1 MAPRPLSSSQ
11 PSSLSAPLHFLLTNR
26 CMDPIPEYATALR
39 RVAVDVT
46 FSLKIVDEEDST
58 VLKKALE
65 QIKKARTRSDASE
78 MDQSIADDVVI
89 EVSQQDFFSGMQ
101 PHSVRLCWF
110 LGIVKW

>member
-1 MAPRPLSSSQ
+1 MAPRSLSSSQ

-78 MDQSIADDVVI
+78 MNQSIADDVVI
-89 EVSQQDFFSGMQ
+89 EVSQQEFFSPECNHTLLDCVG
-101 PHSVRLCWF
+101 SWV
-110 LGIVKW
+110 